1 MLLSDGPP
9 PPPPNLPHN
18 SRAAATAVG
27 VAAAASAPVEG
38 EKRSFLFSLGGKRGG
53 GRNRSECGATQKG
66 EKKNLELIGVAEMGF
81 PTTLLL
87 LFLLHFRRTKKKDEE
102 WGSREGDKSYFP
114 SAPPPFPHIYIYIV
128 YHFFG
133 SVFFSRPVSDTARPG
148 GERVPLYQS
157 ASLFL

>member
-87 LFLLHFRRTKKKDEE
+87 FLLHFRRTKKKDEE

-114 SAPPPFPHIYIYIV
+114 SAPPPFPHIYIYTIFSAQC
-128 YHFFG
+128 FFLTTG
-133 SVFFSRPVSDTARPG
+133 V
-148 GERVPLYQS
+148 
-157 ASLFL
+157 